1 MTRGSSSRRH
11 PELVSGSPI
20 NSTIHFMINEIAD
33 KTRKKMEDTM
43 NSLKRD
49 MDSIST
55 GRASPNLLDSIKVEV
70 YGSLSPIAQVASVSV
85 PEATTLSIQ
94 VWDRGNVKAVEKAII
109 NSNLGFNP
117 LVDGTTIR
125 IMIPK
130 LSEERRKDLV
140 KLAKKYG
147 EDKKVAIRNVR
158 RDVLDDFKRRE
169 KELAASKDQIH
180 SCNDV
185 VQKITDEF
193 VKKIDDVILVK
204 EKELMKV

>member
-1 MTRGSSSRRH
+1 
-11 PELVSGSPI
+11 
-20 NSTIHFMINEIAD
+20 MINELTD

-55 GRASPNLLDSIKVEV
+55 GRATPNLLDPVKVEV
-70 YGSLSPIAQVASVSV
+70 YGQFMPVSQVASISV

-94 VWDRGNVKAVEKAII
+94 VWDRENLKAVEKAII
-109 NSNLGFNP
+109 NSNLGLNP
-117 LVDGTTIR
+117 MVDGMIIR

-147 EDKKVAIRNVR
+147 EDKKIAARNVR
-158 RDVLDDFKRRE
+158 RDVLDEFKRKE
-169 KELAASKDQIH
+169 KEIAASKDQVH
-180 SCNDV
+180 SFNDI

-193 VKKIDDVILVK
+193 VKKIDDTVAAK
-204 EKELMKV
+204 EIELMKI

>member
-1 MTRGSSSRRH
+1 
-11 PELVSGSPI
+11 
-20 NSTIHFMINEIAD
+20 MINELTD

-55 GRASPNLLDSIKVEV
+55 GRATPNLLDPVKVEV
-70 YGSLSPIAQVASVSV
+70 YGQFMPLSQVASVSV
-85 PEATTLSIQ
+85 PEATTLAIQ
-94 VWDRGNVKAVEKAII
+94 VWDRENIRAVEKGII

-117 LVDGTTIR
+117 MVDGTTIR

-147 EDKKVAIRNVR
+147 EDKKVAARNVR
-158 RDVLDDFKRRE
+158 RDILDEFKRRE
-169 KELAASKDQIH
+169 KEIAASKDQIH
-180 SCNDV
+180 SFNDI

-193 VKKIDDVILVK
+193 VKKIDDTIAAK
-204 EKELMKV
+204 EKELMKI

>member
-1 MTRGSSSRRH
+1 
-11 PELVSGSPI
+11 
-20 NSTIHFMINEIAD
+20 MINELAD

-55 GRASPNLLDSIKVEV
+55 GRATPSLLDPVKVEV
-70 YGSLSPIAQVASVSV
+70 YGQFMPISQLASVSV

-94 VWDRGNVKAVEKAII
+94 VWDRENLRAIEKAII

-117 LVDGTTIR
+117 MVDGMIIR

-130 LSEERRKDLV
+130 LSEERRRDMV

-147 EDKKVAIRNVR
+147 EDKKVAVRNVR

-169 KELAASKDQIH
+169 KEIGASKDQIH
-180 SCNDV
+180 SFNDI
-185 VQKITDEF
+185 VQKITDDF
-193 VKKIDDVILVK
+193 VKKIDDTIAAK
-204 EKELMKV
+204 EKELMKI